1 MLFLV
6 NLFDSLFV
14 FLEFGQIQAL
24 LKIQEINNLYLFL
37 LQLYFKV
44 SISPFSMLLTLSK
57 YAKTKSSKAIWK
69 ARINPMYAWFQECC
83 KDSRHKG
90 KDHHMFMF

>member
-6 NLFDSLFV
+6 SLFDTVFV

-44 SISPFSMLLTLSK
+44 SISPFSMLELTLSK
-57 YAKTKSSKAIWK
+57 YAKTKKIIKESSKAIWK
-69 ARINPMYAWFQECC
+69 AR
-83 KDSRHKG
+83 
-90 KDHHMFMF
+90 